1 MFEFG
6 RDLKKLFEKA
16 RDGDDLGWV
25 ELIGVDLVEAEARRE
40 TTDAGRVSCTRPFAA
55 WMKAAALW
63 REHARRSGARLS
75 LDRAA
80 ACASD
85 AARNAAHDEDRTAAA
100 LEAGEIHLLRFDLFG
115 GPERLTTAASDI
127 QFLSGG
133 RTATRAW
140 AQSLSARL
148 AMRRALTAEDAGERR
163 KALAL
168 LDAAQEAS
176 RPLTAAAAHE
186 LALDRAALALEMG
199 VERRDPALLDQ
210 AGHDLRTIVEAASP
224 DYRPVTRARALV
236 LAAMGLKALAAL
248 ADDDA
253 ARNQARA
260 LFDAAAEQFTPDH
273 SPLDWTAVQLA
284 QAEADCPLLTLAQAE
299 AMTAEPGLIL
309 GAGARERRMAAE
321 AALAFARGDV
331 QALAGLEAAIRRR
344 LAKRTPVEPVDWAAD
359 QISMAHLMLARARL
373 THSRADAVGLILT
386 EAMQTAR
393 EWGATTL
400 VQRAAQMLR
409 RQAEGCGGSRG

>member
-55 WMKAAALW
+55 WMKASNLW

-85 AARNAAHDEDRTAAA
+85 ATRHAANDEDKTAAA

-115 GPERLTTAASDI
+115 GPERLATAASDV
-127 QFLSGG
+127 QFLNGG
-133 RTATRAW
+133 RAVTRAW
-140 AQSLSARL
+140 AQSLGARL
-148 AMRRALTAEDAGERR
+148 AMRKALAAEDASERR
-163 KALAL
+163 KALER
-168 LDAAQEAS
+168 LDAAQEAGRALS
-176 RPLTAAAAHE
+176 AAAAHE

-210 AGHDLRTIVEAASP
+210 AGQDLRTIVEAASP

-236 LAAMGLKALAAL
+236 LAAMGLKALAGL
-248 ADDDA
+248 AADA
-253 ARNQARA
+253 AAHEQARA

-273 SPLDWTAVQLA
+273 SPLDWAAVQLA
-284 QAEADCPLLTLAQAE
+284 QVEADCPLLTLTQAE

-309 GAGARERRMAAE
+309 GACARERRMAAE
-321 AALAFARGDV
+321 AALAFAMGDL
-331 QALAGLEAAIRRR
+331 QALAGLEAVIRRR
-344 LAKRTPVEPVDWAAD
+344 LAKRTPIEPVDWAAD
-359 QISMAHLMLARARL
+359 QLGMAHLMLARARL
-373 THSRADAVGLILT
+373 TNSRADAVGMILT
-386 EAMQTAR
+386 EAMETAR
-393 EWGATTL
+393 EWGAATL
-400 VQRAAQMLR
+400 VQRATHMLH
-409 RQAEGCGGSRG
+409 RQEAGRAV

>member
-25 ELIGVDLVEAEARRE
+25 ELIGVDMVEAEARRE
-40 TTDAGRVSCTRPFAA
+40 TTDAGRVSCARPFAA
-55 WMKAAALW
+55 WMKAAGLW

-85 AARNAAHDEDRTAAA
+85 ATRHAANEDDKTAAA

-115 GPERLTTAASDI
+115 GPERLTAAASDV

-133 RTATRAW
+133 RAATRAW

-236 LAAMGLKALAAL
+236 LAAVGLKALAVL
-248 ADDDA
+248 ANDNA
-253 ARNQARA
+253 AREQARA

-309 GAGARERRMAAE
+309 GACARERRMAGE
-321 AALAFARGDV
+321 AALASAMGDI
-331 QALAGLEAAIRRR
+331 QALAGLEATIRRR

-359 QISMAHLMLARARL
+359 QIGMAHLMLARARL
-373 THSRADAVGLILT
+373 TNSRAEAVGLILI
-386 EAMQTAR
+386 EAMETAR
-393 EWGATTL
+393 EWGAMTL
-400 VQRAAQMLR
+400 VQRAEQMLR
-409 RQAEGCGGSRG
+409 RQAADRTV